1 MRKNYIEQESNGDRN
16 KTVSV
21 EEYLNKIGPYL
32 KGIINNLKKFETWK
46 IQLRIS
52 IGNSNKLRG
61 ETNYDV
67 YVNSTS
73 LVVNARK
80 ET

>member
-21 EEYLNKIGPYL
+21 EEYLNKIGPCL

-73 LVVNARK
+73 LVANARK